1 MNTDRT
7 IHNTMETGSTYLKWE
22 AWKLILGETIA

>member
-7 IHNTMETGSTYLKWE
+7 IHTMETGSTYLKWE